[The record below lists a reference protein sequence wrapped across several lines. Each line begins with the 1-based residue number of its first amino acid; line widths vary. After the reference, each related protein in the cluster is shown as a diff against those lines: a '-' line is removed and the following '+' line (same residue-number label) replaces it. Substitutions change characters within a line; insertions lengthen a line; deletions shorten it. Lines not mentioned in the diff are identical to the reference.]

1 MLAAKGVLLMK
12 SFKLFVTS
20 LCVVILAACV
30 ESVQA
35 NTPPAP
41 EGLTLTPFVDGLELP
56 VFITPVIGSNDKYF
70 VLEKVGRVRVVENGE
85 VLEQPVLDIQDLVST
100 GNEQGLLGI
109 ALHPDYQSNGY
120 IYINYTD
127 NANTGTGPQNTQ
139 IVRYT
144 VSNDVADPASAKTIL
159 TVEQPHSNHN
169 AGMIAFGPDGY
180 LYIVLGDGGSGGDP
194 YNLGQNMNE
203 LLGKMLRIDVDNGD
217 PYAIPEDNPFV
228 GQEGVRPEIWT
239 VGWRNPWR
247 FSFDR
252 ETGDM
257 WLGDVGQNAYEE
269 ISFQAAGQGGGNY
282 GWRCYEATHEY
293 DLSENCEGK
302 EFIDPVLEYD
312 HSQGASVTG
321 GYVYRGS
328 AIPDLQGR
336 YVFGDFT
343 NGYIWF
349 ASQQNGTWTSTLW
362 QDTDLNISSF
372 GEDADGELFVIDYGG
387 TIYRLTQE

>member
-1 MLAAKGVLLMK
+1 M
-12 SFKLFVTS
+12 FRVTKKETTIKRVWQFILS
-20 LCVVILAACV
+20 LCICLTALLA
-30 ESVQA
+30 SA

-56 VFITPVIGSNDKYF
+56 VFITPVTGSNDTLF
-70 VLEKVGRVRVVENGE
+70 VLEKGGRVRLVENG
-85 VLEQPVLDIQDLVST
+85 VVSGTSVLDIENLVST
-100 GNEQGLLGI
+100 GLDQGLLGI
-109 ALHPDYQSNGY
+109 AVHPEYQSNGF
-120 IYINYTD
+120 IFVNYTD
-127 NANTGTGPQNTQ
+127 EAGDTQ

-144 VSNDVADPASAKTIL
+144 VSANVADPASAKTIL
-159 TVEQPHSNHN
+159 SVDQPHNNHN
-169 AGMIAFGPDGY
+169 GGMVTFGPDGY
-180 LYIVLGDGGSGGDP
+180 LYIVMGDGGSQGDP
-194 YNLGQNMNE
+194 DGNGQNMNS
-203 LLGKMLRIDVDNGD
+203 LLSKMLRIDVDNGD
-217 PYAIPEDNPFV
+217 PYSIPEDNPFV

-239 VGWRNPWR
+239 SGWRMPWR

-257 WLGDVGQNAYEE
+257 WLADVGQNEYEE

-302 EFIDPVLEYD
+302 DFIDPVLEYD

-328 AIPDLQGR
+328 AIPELQGR
-336 YVFGDFT
+336 YVYGDFT
-343 NGYIWF
+343 NGYIWL
-349 ASQQNGTWTSTLW
+349 ASQQDDNWTTALW

-372 GEDADGELFVIDYGG
+372 GEDADGELFVIDYSG

>member
-1 MLAAKGVLLMK
+1 MKWFRQILL
-12 SFKLFVTS
+12 S
-20 LCVVILAACV
+20 LCVPFVFAIH
-30 ESVQA
+30 A
-35 NTPPAP
+35 NADTPPLP
-41 EGLTLTPFVDGLELP
+41 QGLSLQPFVDGFELP
-56 VFITPVIGSNDKYF
+56 VFIAAVPGEENKQY
-70 VLEKVGRVRVVENGE
+70 VLEKLARIRVVTDGT
-85 VLEQPVLDIQDLVST
+85 LQEQPVLDISDLVST
-100 GNEQGLLGI
+100 GNEQGLLGL
-109 ALHPDYQSNGY
+109 AFHPDFANNGY

-144 VSNDVADPASAKTIL
+144 VTDDVADPASAKTIL

-180 LYIVLGDGGSGGDP
+180 LYIVLGDGGAGGDP
-194 YNLGQNMNE
+194 YGNGQNME
-203 LLGKMLRIDVDNGD
+203 ALLGKMLRIDVDNGD
-217 PYAIPEDNPFV
+217 PYSIPEDNPFV
-228 GQEGVRPEIWT
+228 GQENVRPEIWT

-257 WLGDVGQNAYEE
+257 WLGDVGQDKYEE

-282 GWRCYEATHEY
+282 GWRCKEGFHDY
-293 DLSENCEGK
+293 DRSENCDGK
-302 EFIDPVLEYD
+302 EFIDPVVEYD

-328 AIPDLQGR
+328 AIPELQGN
-336 YVFGDFT
+336 YIYGDFT
-343 NGYIWF
+343 SGKIWF
-349 ASQQNGTWTSTLW
+349 ANRADDGTVNTREW

-372 GEDADGELFVIDYGG
+372 GEDANGELFVVDYKG
-387 TIYRLTQE
+387 TIYRLVQE

>member
-1 MLAAKGVLLMK
+1 MK
-12 SFKLFVTS
+12 SLKLFLTS
-20 LCVVILAACV
+20 LCIVILAACV
-30 ESVQA
+30 ERAQA

-85 VLEQPVLDIQDLVST
+85 VLEQSVLDIQDLVST

-109 ALHPDYQSNGY
+109 ALHPNYQSNGY
-120 IYINYTD
+120 IYVNYTD

-159 TVEQPHSNHN
+159 TVSQPHSNHN

-194 YNLGQNMNE
+194 YNLAQNTNE

-228 GQEGVRPEIWT
+228 GQEGVQPEIWT
-239 VGWRNPWR
+239 IGWRNPWR

-293 DLSENCEGK
+293 DRSENCEGK

-349 ASQQNGTWTSTLW
+349 ASQQGERWTSTLW
-362 QDTDLNISSF
+362 QDSDLNISSF
-372 GEDADGELFVIDYGG
+372 GEDADGELFVVDYRGA
-387 TIYRLTQE
+387 IYRLTQE

>member
-1 MLAAKGVLLMK
+1 MK
-12 SFKLFVTS
+12 SFKLFLTS

-30 ESVQA
+30 ERVEA

-70 VLEKVGRVRVVENGE
+70 VLEKVGRVRVVEAGS
-85 VLEQPVLDIQDLVST
+85 VLEKPVLDVQNLVST

-120 IYINYTD
+120 IFINYTD
-127 NANTGTGPQNTQ
+127 EAGDTQ
-139 IVRYT
+139 IVRYQ
-144 VSNDVADPASAKTIL
+144 VSGDVADPNSAQTIL
-159 TVEQPHSNHN
+159 SVDQPHSNHN
-169 AGMIAFGPDGY
+169 AGMLTFGPDGY
-180 LYIVLGDGGSGGDP
+180 LYIMMGDGGSGGDP
-194 YNLGQNMNE
+194 YGHGQNMDS
-203 LLGKMLRIDVDNGD
+203 LLGKMLRIDVNNGD
-217 PYAIPEDNPFV
+217 PYAVPEDNPFV
-228 GQEGVRPEIWT
+228 GQEG
-239 VGWRNPWR
+239 
-247 FSFDR
+247 
-252 ETGDM
+252 GDM

-282 GWRCYEATHEY
+282 GWRCFEATHEF

-328 AIPDLQGR
+328 AISDLQGK
-336 YVFGDFT
+336 YIFGDFT
-343 NGYIWF
+343 NGYIWL
-349 ASQQNGTWTSTLW
+349 ASQQDETWTSTLW

-372 GEDADGELFVIDYGG
+372 GEDADGELFVIDYRGA
-387 TIYRLTQE
+387 IYRLTQE